1 MSLQNKKHKMS
12 DSIDILNSNS
22 DIKSELSQFERYTF
36 TNFEGC
42 PNSFEKTIELD
53 GDMISLIN
61 KHSDV
66 YRYEEI
72 GFPKIKF
79 ISLILQEIIDDI
91 QVHPDKFSYKDF
103 DTVNRIV
110 KLVNDDLEVFDD
122 QNNYLVTNSF
132 I

>member
-1 MSLQNKKHKMS
+1 MSLQNKKLKMP
-12 DSIDILNSNS
+12 DSINNS
-22 DIKSELSQFERYTF
+22 DIKNELSQFERYKF
-36 TNFEGC
+36 TDFEGL
-42 PNSFEKTIELD
+42 PKSVDKTIELD

-122 QNNYLVTNSF
+122 HNNYLRTNSF